1 MTHEFI
7 IIGAGQAGIA
17 MSQKLKKESISHLVV
32 DNNEKIGASWRSRY
46 NSLVLFTPRNYSSLP
61 GLPMDGRP
69 EGYPTKDE
77 MANYLEEY
85 VKHFQLPIS
94 LDVKVLKLEKEQN
107 QFLLH
112 TSNGLYKSRNVIVA
126 TGAFQKPFIPISQDR
141 DEIQQIHS
149 SSYKDPIDING
160 HNVLVVGGGNSGA
173 QIATELA
180 NTKNVTISISHKLKF
195 LPLEKF
201 GRSIFYWLDRLH
213 LLHAGID
220 TKRGRIFKK
229 RKDPIF
235 GYDLKKLIQK
245 DSIKIRPRLEK
256 ISGKKVLFSDGSS
269 LEIDS
274 IIWSTGFKPSYEWIS
289 IEGAI
294 NSKGAPIHQRGIS
307 PCENLYFIGL
317 PWQFQRGSSL
327 VCGVGLDAEFLTQY
341 ILNNRLI

>member
-1 MTHEFI
+1 LIHEFI

-17 MSQKLKKESISHLVV
+17 MSQKLKKENISHLVV
-32 DNNEKIGASWRSRY
+32 DNNEKIGASWRTRY

-61 GLPMDGRP
+61 GLPMAGHP

-77 MANYLEEY
+77 MANYLEKY
-85 VKHFQLPIS
+85 VNHFQLPIS
-94 LDVKVLKLEKEQN
+94 LGVKVFKLEKEQN

-112 TSNGLYKSRNVIVA
+112 TSKGLFKSRNVIVA
-126 TGAFQKPFIPISQDR
+126 TGAFQKPFIPISHDR

-180 NTKNVTISISHKLKF
+180 KTKNVAISVSHELKF
-195 LPLEKF
+195 LPLQKF

-269 LEIDS
+269 LVVDS
-274 IIWSTGFKPSYEWIS
+274 IIWSTGFKPSYEWIN
-289 IEGAI
+289 IDGAI
-294 NSKGAPIHQRGIS
+294 SQDGKPNHNRGIS
-307 PCENLYFIGL
+307 PIENLYFIGL
-317 PWQFQRGSSL
+317 PWQYHRGSAL
-327 VCGVGLDAEFLTQY
+327 VCGVGKDAEYLLHN
-341 ILNNRLI
+341 IIN